1 MKWNAFVFLRLCNLK
16 SFLYYRMVKALPFM
30 LGKALGKPGKTPNII
45 SGQIP
50 APYVWVRCQVSL
62 VTCPTSGIVK
72 PLQFMLGKVPG
83 EPGDTPNLMGKSETI
98 P

>member
-45 SGQIP
+45 P
-50 APYVWVRCQVSL
+50 VVKSL
-62 VTCPTSGIVK
+62 
-72 PLQFMLGKVPG
+72 PLMLGKVPG
-83 EPGDTPNLMGKSETI
+83 EPGDMSNIRNSETPAI
-98 P
+98 YVAQGAR